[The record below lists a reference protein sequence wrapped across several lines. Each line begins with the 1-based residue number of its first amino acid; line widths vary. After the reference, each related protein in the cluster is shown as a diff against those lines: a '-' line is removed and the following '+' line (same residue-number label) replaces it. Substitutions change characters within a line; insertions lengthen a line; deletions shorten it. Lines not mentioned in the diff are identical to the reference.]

1 MRKNMTGKKQ
11 QNTLEQKRKNVIA
24 KVIFFSLLA
33 ALVLFTNAFV
43 TQRKD
48 EAKTQK
54 QIEAKGVLGEFL
66 TSDQKALQSQFE
78 QQTSE
83 LKEQVNSLRA
93 QLEETS
99 FQLLGQGKEQAEEKT
114 NEFINETTLKP
125 LIDKFNDLPD
135 DQKEF
140 VREAVCRE

>member
-1 MRKNMTGKKQ
+1 MTGKKQ

-54 QIEAKGVLGEFL
+54 QIE
-66 TSDQKALQSQFE
+66 
-78 QQTSE
+78 QTS
-83 LKEQVNSLRA
+83 
-93 QLEETS
+93 
-99 FQLLGQGKEQAEEKT
+99 
-114 NEFINETTLKP
+114 
-125 LIDKFNDLPD
+125 
-135 DQKEF
+135 
-140 VREAVCRE
+140 

>member
-11 QNTLEQKRKNVIA
+11 QNTLEQRRKNVIA

-83 LKEQVNSLRA
+83 LKEQ
-93 QLEETS
+93 
-99 FQLLGQGKEQAEEKT
+99 EKT